1 MVEKS
6 EMALEW
12 PHILCDLLKKLFI
25 NFDHAGPWL
34 QHVASLLGRLLLLQ
48 RAGSLVVAPYVGP

>member
-1 MVEKS
+1 
-6 EMALEW
+6 MALEW